1 MNSVITTLGFSCLL
15 VMIPV
20 APAATKEEQV
30 AKYVKDLTSKDA
42 ATRRTAAE
50 EIGKIGQVKASAAKE
65 AVGPLLDALKDRNA
79 GVREAAALAVGR
91 VDEPA
96 EAVPALVKLLN
107 DEKEIG
113 IKVAA
118 ARGLGQMGSAAKDA
132 MPTLREVW
140 SAARD
145 AGKPQQRLAQATRDA
160 MDQIQGG
167 RKKN

>member
-1 MNSVITTLGFSCLL
+1 MKTLLTPASLVCLL
-15 VMIPV
+15 L
-20 APAATKEEQV
+20 AAGFATAATKEEQV

-91 VDEPA
+91 VDQPT
-96 EAVPALVKLLN
+96 EAVPALVQLLK
-107 DEKEIG
+107 DEKEMG
-113 IKVAA
+113 VKVAA

-132 MPTLREVW
+132 MPTLRDVW

-160 MDQIQGG
+160 MEQIQGG